1 MTELPQ
7 DIKDIDKRIRDL
19 KQKKD
24 ISKTKSPNNILLQQA
39 FRFATEF
46 VSPVIISLILGYFAD
61 NWLNTKPII
70 MLILAVF
77 GCAAGVLNVYKIAK
91 ETDEDIK

>member
-7 DIKDIDKRIRDL
+7 DIKDIDKRINSL
-19 KQKKD
+19 QQKKE
-24 ISKTKSPNNILLQQA
+24 KTKSPNNILLQQA

-61 NWLNTKPII
+61 NWFKTRPII
-70 MLILAVF
+70 MLILVIF